1 VAGEIACG
9 KLKPILTDYQSQL
22 STLIAVLYP
31 QKQYLSAKVRVFVE
45 FMTELMTDLKSAG
58 VVN

>member
-1 VAGEIACG
+1 VAGAIACG
-9 KLKPILTDYQSQL
+9 KLQPILTNYQSQL

-45 FMTELMTDLKSAG
+45 FMREYDD
-58 VVN
+58 